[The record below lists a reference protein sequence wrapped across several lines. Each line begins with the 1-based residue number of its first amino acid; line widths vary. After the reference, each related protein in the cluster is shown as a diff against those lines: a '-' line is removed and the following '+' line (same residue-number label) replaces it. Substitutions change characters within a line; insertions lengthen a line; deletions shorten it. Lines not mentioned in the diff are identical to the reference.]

1 MQVVHPVCCGI
12 DVHQT
17 RLTAC
22 LRCVEGDSQ
31 VTQEV
36 REFATTYSALLGPE
50 ATSPPHTTKE
60 QGAGDVLSFPSR
72 PWVEVTV

>member
-12 DVHQT
+12 DVHQA

-22 LRCVEGDSQ
+22 LRCVTGDSQ

-36 REFATTYSALLGPE
+36 REFATTYSALL
-50 ATSPPHTTKE
+50 AS
-60 QGAGDVLSFPSR
+60 LNF
-72 PWVEVTV
+72 